1 MPMDKYYN
9 SMISLLMGI
18 ILIIMSIILFVGKGQ
33 FYRAVVHLV
42 ILVFFIKFILD
53 IFDLLFKRK
62 DIKKRNKIFISGLF
76 HSGTCLVFLIMPN
89 LFYGLAPMLFSI
101 YLWRVGLSQVIMCW
115 VEVKNGEFIRIS
127 QFFIGIGCFL
137 IAVPIFVNPVMELDR
152 FIVCLT
158 TYTLF
163 LGIYYLYDFIML
175 VIPVRA
181 KNKLKRRIRITLPK
195 IVEAVIPYSV
205 MVEINR
211 NLEVKDTD
219 SYSFE
224 KFDRD
229 SDLNILIHT
238 SNRGVNRMGHMDI
251 YFDGKVISYG
261 NYDEGSRFFKQL
273 FGDGV
278 LFLTNGKA
286 KYIDFCIDNSKKTVF
301 DFGIILTDEQ
311 KTRIRKR
318 IDELFANTMKWDYKD
333 DKRYDNGNS
342 YAAKLY
348 KKTNAKFYKFKRG
361 KYRTYYVLGTNCCY
375 LVDDILGKSG
385 MDILSING
393 IISPGTFYDYLNR
406 KLKQKNSNVISK
418 EVYNFERRAK

>member
-101 YLWRVGLSQVIMCW
+101 YLWLIGLSQFIMCW

-152 FIVCLT
+152 FIVCLA

-261 NYDEGSRFFKQL
+261 NYDEGSRFFRQL

-278 LFLTNGKA
+278 LFLTNGKD

-348 KKTNAKFYKFKRG
+348 KKTNAKFYKFKKG